1 MKFSAVLLVSILGT
15 SAAFLAPATTTVS
28 RRSATRLRAA
38 TLEAPPAE
46 EEQTDSTAATAAAN
60 EVPASTA
67 EKDWPVNPNS
77 NFVKDSDRIL
87 P

>member
-1 MKFSAVLLVSILGT
+1 MKFSSVLLVSILGT

-46 EEQTDSTAATAAAN
+46 EEQTDSTASATN

-67 EKDWPVNPNS
+67 EKDWPVNPTS

>member
-1 MKFSAVLLVSILGT
+1 MKFSSVLLVSILGT
-15 SAAFLAPATTTVS
+15 TAAFLAPATTTVS

-46 EEQTDSTAATAAAN
+46 EEQTDSTVAAN
-60 EVPASTA
+60 EVPASAA
-67 EKDWPVNPNS
+67 EKDWPVNPTS